1 MFNTAL
7 DTPTVARRTP
17 RKRGQPMAWFI
28 VSVDKMAGGAFCGD
42 QCTQRVVLGVM
53 DIIGTAGLYEIP
65 GLVIKLP

>member
-1 MFNTAL
+1 M
-7 DTPTVARRTP
+7 
-17 RKRGQPMAWFI
+17 GQPFIQNFGLTIKLKMGQPVAWFI